1 MADPVS
7 SGGVVSLES
16 EKNPPVINSVFT
28 GLQGYG
34 ASVGFVFFSYFDP
47 ASLCKQCLT
56 SFSFSA
62 SFVFFEAL
70 RRSIAIEQ
78 GVCFTMGAMIK
89 GVSRTCGVSI
99 SLRVRPVL

>member
-1 MADPVS
+1 MANPVS

-34 ASVGFVFFSYFDP
+34 TSVG
-47 ASLCKQCLT
+47 
-56 SFSFSA
+56 
-62 SFVFFEAL
+62 FVFFEAL
-70 RRSIAIEQ
+70 RHSIAIEQ

-99 SLRVRPVL
+99 SLCVRPVL